1 MCLRIRTPLLLPRI
15 ISYVARRKLSRL
27 FALCQYQAEKAM
39 HIYPDPLRLRR
50 EHREMDTNVVNLA
63 TRRRSHPYSSPFP
76 PPKTTSPSTA
86 MAKFHTFMCPH
97 PSSPLFCC
105 LGCRLKPSQ
114 DIEFERNKKK
124 LRCKW
129 SFQYS
134 TTQLPPKGFR
144 QFCILQNDTDNSTVC
159 LKAIHTIPHG
169 S

>member
-1 MCLRIRTPLLLPRI
+1 
-15 ISYVARRKLSRL
+15 
-27 FALCQYQAEKAM
+27 M
-39 HIYPDPLRLRR
+39 HIYPDPLCLRR

-105 LGCRLKPSQ
+105 LGCRLKLSQ
-114 DIEFERNKKK
+114 DIECERNKKK

-144 QFCILQNDTDNSTVC
+144 QFAFFKMTLTILPSVSKPFIQSLTAHRKSYPSNRKVLGLFSKFLSLHPIINS
-159 LKAIHTIPHG
+159 LNIRYKIR
-169 S
+169 SE